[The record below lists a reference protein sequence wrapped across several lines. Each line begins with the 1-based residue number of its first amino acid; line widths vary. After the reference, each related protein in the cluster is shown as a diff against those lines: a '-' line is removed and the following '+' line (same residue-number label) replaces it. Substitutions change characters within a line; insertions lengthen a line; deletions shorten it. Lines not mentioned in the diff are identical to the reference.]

1 MDSSNES
8 ATKRFCKNNNP
19 PLNLEKFKILLSDLL
34 TTANGKAYDVSESK
48 IKELF
53 ETFDRN
59 KDGVIDDS
67 EFESVSKHF
76 IQPLTKPITA
86 LLVIDVQYDFIDG
99 SFALKNSP
107 AKQEAY
113 DVIPI
118 INNLIDKY
126 PFDVV
131 VYTYDYHPEDHISFF
146 ENVKLYPLSEKNKPL
161 DEVVCFDTVLFKG
174 PPEMSQKL
182 WPVHCV
188 QNTKGSELHND
199 LKLAKDALTIYKG
212 TNSAVDSYSAFFDNS
227 KLSKTSL
234 DEELKR
240 KNVTHVF
247 VCGLAFDYCVAFT
260 AIDAAELGYA
270 TVVIEDATRG
280 TEESNILKMKEK
292 LKSVNCVL
300 AESCDIENLLNGK
313 DIRPEFAFIKQSS
326 LKL

>member
-1 MDSSNES
+1 MASSNERLP
-8 ATKRFCKNNNP
+8 KRFCKNNNL
-19 PLNLEKFKILLSDLL
+19 PLNLENFKKLLSDLL
-34 TTANGKAYDVSESK
+34 TDADGKAYDISDSK

-59 KDGVIDDS
+59 KDGVLDDS
-67 EFESVSKHF
+67 EFENVSKHF

-99 SFALKNSP
+99 SLALKNCP
-107 AKQEAY
+107 AKQEAC

-146 ENVKLYPLSEKNKPL
+146 ENLKLYPLSEKNKPI
-161 DEVVCFDTVLFKG
+161 DNIVCFDTVLFKG

-188 QNTKGSELHND
+188 QNTKGSELHSE
-199 LKLAKDALTIYKG
+199 LKVAKDSLAIYKG

-227 KLSKTSL
+227 KLTKTCL

-240 KNVTHVF
+240 RNVTHVF
-247 VCGLAFDYCVAFT
+247 ICGLAFDYCVSFT

-292 LKSVNCVL
+292 LRSVNCVL
-300 AESCDIENLLNGK
+300 ADSCEIENLLNGK
-313 DIRPEFAFIKQSS
+313 DIRPEFAFVKQSN
-326 LKL
+326 LK

>member
-1 MDSSNES
+1 MDSSIS
-8 ATKRFCKNNNP
+8 KRFCKSNNL
-19 PLNLEKFKILLSDLL
+19 PLNLEKFKKMLSDLL
-34 TTANGKAYDVSESK
+34 TGANGKAYDVPDSK

-59 KDGVIDDS
+59 KDGVLDDS
-67 EFESVSKHF
+67 EFQNVSKHF

-86 LLVIDVQYDFIDG
+86 LLVIDVQNDFIDG
-99 SFALKNSP
+99 SLALKNCP

-118 INNLIDKY
+118 INNLTDKY
-126 PFDVV
+126 LFDVV

-146 ENVKLYPLSEKNKPL
+146 ENLKLYPLSEKNKPI
-161 DEVVCFDTVLFKG
+161 DDIFCFDTVLFKG
-174 PPEMSQKL
+174 PPEMNQKL

-188 QNTKGSELHND
+188 QNTKGSELHSE
-199 LKLAKDALTIYKG
+199 LKVAKDSLAIYKG
-212 TNSAVDSYSAFFDNS
+212 TNSAVDSYSAFFDNF
-227 KLSKTSL
+227 KLTKTCL

-247 VCGLAFDYCVAFT
+247 ICGLAFDYCVSFT
-260 AIDAAELGYA
+260 AIDAVELGYA

-300 AESCDIENLLNGK
+300 ADSCDIENLLNGK
-313 DIRPEFAFIKQSS
+313 DIRPEFAFVKQSS
-326 LKL
+326 LK

>member
-1 MDSSNES
+1 MDSSIS
-8 ATKRFCKNNNP
+8 KRFCKNNNL
-19 PLNLEKFKILLSDLL
+19 PLNLEKFKKMLSDLL
-34 TTANGKAYDVSESK
+34 TGANGKAYDVPESK

-59 KDGVIDDS
+59 KDGVLDDS
-67 EFESVSKHF
+67 EFQNVSKHF

-99 SFALKNSP
+99 SLALKNCP

-146 ENVKLYPLSEKNKPL
+146 ENLKLYPLSEQNKPI
-161 DEVVCFDTVLFKG
+161 DDIFCFDTVSFKG
-174 PPEMSQKL
+174 PPEMNQKL

-188 QNTKGSELHND
+188 QNTKGSELHSE
-199 LKLAKDALTIYKG
+199 LKVAKDSLAIYKG
-212 TNSAVDSYSAFFDNS
+212 TNSAVDSYSAFFDNF
-227 KLSKTSL
+227 KLTKTCL

-247 VCGLAFDYCVAFT
+247 ICGLAFDYCVSFT
-260 AIDAAELGYA
+260 AIDAVELGYA

-300 AESCDIENLLNGK
+300 ADSCDIQNLLNGK
-313 DIRPEFAFIKQSS
+313 DIRPEFAFVKQSS
-326 LKL
+326 LK